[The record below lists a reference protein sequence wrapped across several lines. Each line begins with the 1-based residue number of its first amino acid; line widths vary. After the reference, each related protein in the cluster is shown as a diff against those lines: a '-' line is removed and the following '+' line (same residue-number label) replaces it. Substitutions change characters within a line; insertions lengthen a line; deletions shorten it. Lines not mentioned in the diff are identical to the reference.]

1 MYDIIGDIH
10 GHACRLEQLLER
22 IGYERDA
29 KSWRHPHLQAI
40 FVSDFIDRG
49 PEQIET
55 YRLMRSMI
63 DRGAAL
69 AVMGNHEFN
78 AVAFKTPHPEEPGER
93 LRPHTEKNRNQH
105 AAFLDQVDEDSTLHD
120 EMIAWFKTLP
130 LYLDLKGL
138 RVVHACW
145 HAASLETLGSLLD
158 QRQCLREDAWWET
171 ARKGTDAY
179 NAAETLL
186 KGLEI
191 PLPPGERFLDK
202 DGHERQHIRTRWWS
216 QGVCTYR
223 SVAML
228 DDATRETLSDEPVP
242 GDVLPGYTDEKPVF
256 VGHYW
261 LRGTP
266 EPMSDRVACLDYT
279 VTEPAPE
286 GKLTAYRWAGEAK
299 VARDA
304 FVWV

>member
-10 GHACRLEQLLER
+10 GHASRLEQLLER
-22 IGYERDA
+22 MGYERDA
-29 KSWRHPHLQAI
+29 DGWQHPDRQAI
-40 FVSDFIDRG
+40 FVGDFIDRG

-55 YRLMRSMI
+55 YRLVRSMI

-78 AVAFKTPHPEEPGER
+78 AVAFKTPHPEQTGDR

-105 AAFLDQVDEDSTLHD
+105 TAFLEQVGEDSALHD

-130 LYLDLKGL
+130 LYLDLEGL

-145 HAASLETLGSLLD
+145 HDASLETLKPLLD
-158 QRQCLREDAWWET
+158 HRQCLHADVWSDA

-202 DGHERQHIRTRWWS
+202 DGHERQHIRTRWWT
-216 QGVCTYR
+216 QGAGTYR

-228 DDATRETLSDEPVP
+228 DDATRETLPDGLVP

-279 VTEPAPE
+279 VTELAPE
-286 GKLTAYRWAGEAK
+286 GKLTAYRWDGK
-299 VARDA
+299 VVIKRDG
-304 FVWV
+304 FLWV

>member
-10 GHACRLEQLLER
+10 GHASRLEKLLEQMA
-22 IGYERDA
+22 YEQDA
-29 KSWRHPHLQAI
+29 HSWRHPDRQAI
-40 FVSDFIDRG
+40 FVGDFIDRG
-49 PEQIET
+49 PEQVET
-55 YRLMRSMI
+55 YRLVRAMI
-63 DRGAAL
+63 HRGAAL

-78 AVAFKTPHPEEPGER
+78 AVAFKMPHPDQNGEH
-93 LRPHTEKNRNQH
+93 LRSHTEKNRGQH
-105 AAFLDQVDEDSTLHD
+105 AAFLEQVGEDSALHN
-120 EMIAWFKTLP
+120 EMIAWFKSLP
-130 LYLDLKGL
+130 LYLDLEGL

-145 HAASLETLGSLLD
+145 HDKALETLSPLLD
-158 QRQCLREDAWWET
+158 QQQCLREDAWQDA

-179 NAAETLL
+179 YAAETVL

-191 PLPPGERFLDK
+191 PLPAGETFFDK
-202 DGHERQHIRTRWWS
+202 DGYERRHIRTRWWG
-216 QGVCTYR
+216 QGVGTYR

-228 DDATRETLSDEPVP
+228 DEATRDTLSDQPVP
-242 GDVLPGYTDEKPVF
+242 AEILPGYVDGKPVF

-266 EPMSDRVACLDYT
+266 EPMTDRVACLDYT

-286 GKLTAYRWAGEAK
+286 GKLTAYRWTGEPIIRA
-299 VARDA
+299 DQ

>member
-10 GHACRLEQLLER
+10 GHASRLERLLER
-22 IGYERDA
+22 MGYERDA
-29 KSWRHPHLQAI
+29 ESWRHPDRQAI
-40 FVSDFIDRG
+40 FVGDFIDRG

-55 YRLMRSMI
+55 YLLVRSMI

-78 AVAFKTPHPEEPGER
+78 AVAFKTPHPEDPGER

-105 AAFLDQVDEDSTLHD
+105 AAFLDQVGEDTALHD
-120 EMIAWFKTLP
+120 EIIAWFKTLP
-130 LYLDLKGL
+130 LYLDLEGL

-145 HAASLETLGSLLD
+145 HDEAFATLKPLLGEGQSLLA
-158 QRQCLREDAWWET
+158 DAWLS
-171 ARKGTDAY
+171 
-179 NAAETLL
+179 AATPGAKAFAAVEILL
-186 KGLEI
+186 KGFEI
-191 PLPPGERFLDK
+191 PLPAGESFLDEE
-202 DGHERQHIRTRWWS
+202 GQRRRHIRTRWWG
-216 QGVCTYR
+216 QGASTYR
-223 SVAML
+223 AVAML
-228 DDATRETLSDEPVP
+228 DDATRKTLSNEPVS
-242 GDVLPGYTDEKPVF
+242 GDVLPGYTHEKPVF

-279 VTEPAPE
+279 VTDPPPK
-286 GKLTAYRWAGEAK
+286 GKLTAYRWAGESR
-299 VARDA
+299 VSRDG

>member
-10 GHACRLEQLLER
+10 GHASRLEQLLER
-22 IGYERDA
+22 MGYERDA
-29 KSWRHPHLQAI
+29 DSWRHPDRQAI
-40 FVSDFIDRG
+40 FVGDFIDRG

-55 YRLMRSMI
+55 YRLVRAMI

-78 AVAFKTPHPEEPGER
+78 AVAFKTPDPAQPGER
-93 LRPHTEKNRNQH
+93 LRPHTDKNRKQH
-105 AAFLDQVDEDSTLHD
+105 SAFLDQVGEDSALHD

-130 LYLDLKGL
+130 LFLDLQGL

-145 HAASLETLGSLLD
+145 HDDSFETLRPLLD
-158 QRQCLREDAWWET
+158 HRQCLVDEAWVDAACE
-171 ARKGTDAY
+171 GTDAY

-191 PLPPGERFLDK
+191 PLPDGESFLDK
-202 DGHERQHIRTRWWS
+202 ERNERRHIRTRWW
-216 QGVCTYR
+216 QRGGGTYR
-223 SVAML
+223 SVAMM
-228 DDATRETLSDEPVP
+228 DETTRATLSDDPVP
-242 GDVLPGYTDEKPVF
+242 DHVLPGYTDDKPVF

-279 VTEPAPE
+279 VTEPAPA
-286 GKLTAYRWAGEAK
+286 GKLTAYRW
-299 VARDA
+299 DA
-304 FVWV
+304 QFIMSSDRFVWV

>member
-10 GHACRLEQLLER
+10 GHASRLEQLLER
-22 IGYERDA
+22 MGYERD
-29 KSWRHPHLQAI
+29 SDGWQHPDCQAI
-40 FVSDFIDRG
+40 FVGDFIDRG

-55 YRLMRSMI
+55 YRLVRSMI
-63 DRGAAL
+63 DRGAGL

-78 AVAFKTPHPEEPGER
+78 AVAFKTPHPEQPGER
-93 LRPHTEKNRNQH
+93 LRPHSDKNRNQH
-105 AAFLDQVDEDSTLHD
+105 AAFLEQVGEDSTLHN

-130 LYLDLKGL
+130 LYLELDGL

-145 HAASLETLGSLLD
+145 HDASLETLKPLLD
-158 QRQCLREDAWWET
+158 HRHCLHADAWVAAT
-171 ARKGTDAY
+171 CKGTDVY

-186 KGLEI
+186 KGFEI
-191 PLPPGERFLDK
+191 PLPLDESFLDK
-202 DGHERQHIRTRWWS
+202 QGNERRYVRARWWEQDGGTIS
-216 QGVCTYR
+216 
-223 SVAML
+223 SVAMM
-228 DDATRETLSDEPVP
+228 DDAAREALSDEPVP
-242 GDVLPGYTDEKPVF
+242 KHLLPGYAGDKPVF

-286 GKLTAYRWAGEAK
+286 GKLTAYRWTGESQITSDRFLC
-299 VARDA
+299 V
-304 FVWV
+304 

>member
-10 GHACRLEQLLER
+10 GHASRLEQLLER
-22 IGYERDA
+22 MGYERDA
-29 KSWRHPHLQAI
+29 QSWRHPDRQAI
-40 FVSDFIDRG
+40 FVGDFIDRG

-55 YRLMRSMI
+55 YRLVRPMI

-78 AVAFKTPHPEEPGER
+78 AVAFQTPHPQEPGER

-105 AAFLDQVDEDSTLHD
+105 AAFLDQVGEDSALHN

-130 LYLDLKGL
+130 LYLDLDHL

-145 HAASLETLGSLLD
+145 HAASSETLKPLLD
-158 QRQCLREDAWWET
+158 QRQCLREDAWRAT

-191 PLPPGERFLDK
+191 PLPAGQRFLDK

-216 QGVCTYR
+216 QDAGTYR

-228 DDATRETLSDEPVP
+228 DDATRGTLSDEPVP
-242 GDVLPGYTDEKPVF
+242 PDVLPGYTDDKPVF

-266 EPMSDRVACLDYT
+266 APMSDRVACLDYT

-286 GKLTAYRWAGEAK
+286 GKLTAYRWRREPK
-299 VARDA
+299 INSHR
-304 FVWV
+304 FLWV

>member
-10 GHACRLEQLLER
+10 GHASRLEQLLKR
-22 IGYERDA
+22 MGYERDGDG
-29 KSWRHPHLQAI
+29 WRHPDRQAI
-40 FVSDFIDRG
+40 FVGDFIDRG
-49 PEQIET
+49 PEQVGT
-55 YRLMRSMI
+55 YRLVRSMI

-78 AVAFKTPHPEEPGER
+78 AVAFKTPHPEQPGER

-105 AAFLDQVDEDSTLHD
+105 AAFLEQVGEDSALHD
-120 EMIAWFKTLP
+120 EIIAWFKTLP
-130 LYLDLKGL
+130 LYLDPEGL

-145 HAASLETLGSLLD
+145 HDSSLETLNPLLD
-158 QRQCLREDAWWET
+158 HRQCLHADAWPDA
-171 ARKGTDAY
+171 ARKGTDVY

-186 KGLEI
+186 KGFEI
-191 PLPPGERFLDK
+191 PLPPGESFLDK
-202 DGHERQHIRTRWWS
+202 QGNERRHIRTRWWE
-216 QGVCTYR
+216 QRGGTVR
-223 SVAML
+223 SVALM
-228 DDATRETLSDEPVP
+228 DDATREALSEERVP
-242 GDVLPGYTDEKPVF
+242 SGVLPGYTDDKPVF

-286 GKLTAYRWAGEAK
+286 GKLTAYRWSGEK
-299 VARDA
+299 SVNREE

>member
-1 MYDIIGDIH
+1 M
-10 GHACRLEQLLER
+10 
-22 IGYERDA
+22 GYERDA
-29 KSWRHPHLQAI
+29 QSWRHPDRQAI
-40 FVSDFIDRG
+40 FVGDFIDRG

-55 YRLMRSMI
+55 YRLVRAMI

-93 LRPHTEKNRNQH
+93 LRPHTQKNRNQH
-105 AAFLDQVDEDSTLHD
+105 AAFLEQVGEDSALHE

-130 LYLDLKGL
+130 LYLDLEGL

-145 HAASLETLGSLLD
+145 HAASLETLGPFLD
-158 QRQCLREDAWWET
+158 QRQCSWRET
-171 ARKGTDAY
+171 ARNGTNAY

-191 PLPPGERFLDK
+191 PLPAGQRFLDK

-216 QGVCTYR
+216 QGVGTYR

-266 EPMSDRVACLDYT
+266 APMTDRVACLDYT
-279 VTEPAPE
+279 VTEPAPK
-286 GKLTAYRWAGEAK
+286 GKLTAYRW
-299 VARDA
+299 RDEPKINSHR
-304 FVWV
+304 FFWV

>member
-1 MYDIIGDIH
+1 MYDIVGDIH
-10 GHACRLEQLLER
+10 GHASRLEQLLER
-22 IGYERDA
+22 MGYKQDA
-29 KSWRHPHLQAI
+29 KSWRHPDRQAI
-40 FVSDFIDRG
+40 FVGDFIDRG

-55 YRLMRSMI
+55 YRLVRAMI

-78 AVAFKTPHPEEPGER
+78 AVAFKTPQPEDPGER

-105 AAFLDQVDEDSTLHD
+105 AAFLDQIGEDSALHD
-120 EMIAWFKTLP
+120 EMIAWFRTLP
-130 LYLDLKGL
+130 LYLDLEGL

-145 HAASLETLGSLLD
+145 HAASLQTLKPLLD
-158 QRQCLREDAWWET
+158 HRQCLHADAWLDA
-171 ARKGTDAY
+171 ARKGTNAY
-179 NAAETLL
+179 HAAETVL

-191 PLPPGERFLDK
+191 PLPGGQHFLDK
-202 DGHERQHIRTRWWS
+202 DGHKRRHIRTRWWS
-216 QGVCTYR
+216 QGPGTFR

-228 DDATRETLSDEPVP
+228 DDATRETLPDQPVP
-242 GDVLPGYTDEKPVF
+242 PDVLPGYTDDKPVF

-266 EPMSDRVACLDYT
+266 APMSDRVACLDYT

-286 GKLTAYRWAGEAK
+286 GKLTAYRWRGEPK
-299 VARDA
+299 INSHR
-304 FVWV
+304 FLWV

>member
-10 GHACRLEQLLER
+10 GHASRLEQLLER
-22 IGYERDA
+22 MGYERDA
-29 KSWRHPHLQAI
+29 DSWRHPDRQAI
-40 FVSDFIDRG
+40 FVGDFIDRG

-55 YRLMRSMI
+55 YRLVRAMI

-78 AVAFKTPHPEEPGER
+78 AVAFKTPHPDQHGER
-93 LRPHTEKNRNQH
+93 LRAHTDKNRNQH
-105 AAFLDQVDEDSTLHD
+105 AAFLNQVGEGSALHH
-120 EMIAWFKTLP
+120 EIIAWFKTLP
-130 LYLDLKGL
+130 LYLDLEGL

-145 HAASLETLGSLLD
+145 HDASLETLNPLLD
-158 QRQCLREDAWWET
+158 HRQCLHADAWPDT
-171 ARKGTDAY
+171 ARRGTDAFY
-179 NAAETLL
+179 AAETLL

-191 PLPPGERFLDK
+191 PLPAGESFLDEE
-202 DGHERQHIRTRWWS
+202 GHLRQHIRTRWWE
-216 QGVCTYR
+216 QGASTYR
-223 SVAML
+223 AVAML
-228 DDATRETLSDEPVP
+228 DEATRQTLPDQPIP
-242 GDVLPGYTDEKPVF
+242 ADALPGYTAEKPVF

-279 VTEPAPE
+279 VTDPPPG
-286 GKLTAYRWAGEAK
+286 GKLTAYRWAGERS
-299 VARDA
+299 VRRDG

>member
-10 GHACRLEQLLER
+10 GHASRLQQLLEQM
-22 IGYERDA
+22 GYERDA
-29 KSWRHPHLQAI
+29 QSWRHPDRQAI
-40 FVSDFIDRG
+40 FVGDFIDRG

-55 YRLMRSMI
+55 YRLVRAMI
-63 DRGAAL
+63 DSGAAL

-78 AVAFKTPHPEEPGER
+78 AVAFKTPHPEEPGEP
-93 LRPHTEKNRNQH
+93 LRPHTQKNRNQH
-105 AAFLDQVDEDSTLHD
+105 AAFLEQVGEDSALHD

-130 LYLDLKGL
+130 LYLDLEGL

-145 HAASLETLGSLLD
+145 HAASLETLGPLLD
-158 QRQCLREDAWWET
+158 QRQCLREDAWRDT

-202 DGHERQHIRTRWWS
+202 DGHERQHIRTRWWT
-216 QGVCTYR
+216 QCAGTYR

-228 DDATRETLSDEPVP
+228 DDATRDTLPDEPVP
-242 GDVLPGYTDEKPVF
+242 GQVIPGYTDGKPVF

-261 LRGTP
+261 LLGTP

-286 GKLTAYRWAGEAK
+286 GKLTAYRWDGEA
-299 VARDA
+299 VIERDGL
-304 FVWV
+304 VWV

>member
-10 GHACRLEQLLER
+10 GHASRLEQLLER
-22 IGYERDA
+22 MGYERDA
-29 KSWRHPHLQAI
+29 DGWQHPDRQAI
-40 FVSDFIDRG
+40 FVGDFIDRG

-55 YRLMRSMI
+55 YRLVRSMI
-63 DRGAAL
+63 DRGTAL

-78 AVAFKTPHPEEPGER
+78 AVAFKTPHPEQPGKR

-105 AAFLDQVDEDSTLHD
+105 AAFLEQVGEHSALHE
-120 EMIAWFKTLP
+120 EMVAWFKTLP
-130 LYLDLKGL
+130 LYLDLEGL

-145 HAASLETLGSLLD
+145 HDASLKTLTPMLD
-158 QRQCLREDAWWET
+158 HRQCLHGDAWSDA

-186 KGLEI
+186 KGFEI
-191 PLPPGERFLDK
+191 PLPPGESFLDK
-202 DGHERQHIRTRWWS
+202 QGNERRHIRTRWWE
-216 QGVCTYR
+216 QHGGTVR
-223 SVAML
+223 SIALM
-228 DDATRETLSDEPVP
+228 DDATREALSQEPVP

-266 EPMSDRVACLDYT
+266 APVSDRVACLDYT
-279 VTEPAPE
+279 VTDPAPV
-286 GKLTAYRWAGEAK
+286 GKLTSYRWDGEQNLNSD
-299 VARDA
+299 R
-304 FVWV
+304 FLWV

>member
-10 GHACRLEQLLER
+10 GHANRLEQLLER
-22 IGYERDA
+22 MGYERDA
-29 KSWRHPHLQAI
+29 DGWQHPDRQAI
-40 FVSDFIDRG
+40 FVGDFIDRG

-55 YRLMRSMI
+55 YRLVRSMI
-63 DRGAAL
+63 DRGTSL

-78 AVAFKTPHPEEPGER
+78 AVAFKTPHPEQPGKR

-105 AAFLDQVDEDSTLHD
+105 AAFLEQVGEDSALHE
-120 EMIAWFKTLP
+120 EMVAWFKTLP
-130 LYLDLKGL
+130 LYLDLEGL
-138 RVVHACW
+138 RVIHACW
-145 HAASLETLGSLLD
+145 HDASLKTLTPMLD
-158 QRQCLREDAWWET
+158 HRQCLHADAWSDA
-171 ARKGTDAY
+171 ARKGSDAY

-191 PLPPGERFLDK
+191 PLPPGELFLDK
-202 DGHERQHIRTRWWS
+202 DGHERRHIRTRWWS
-216 QGVCTYR
+216 EGAGTYR

-228 DDATRETLSDEPVP
+228 DDATRETLPNEAVP
-242 GDVLPGYTDEKPVF
+242 SDVLPGYTDEKPVF

-261 LRGTP
+261 LGGTP

-286 GKLTAYRWAGEAK
+286 GKLTAYRWDGEALI
-299 VARDA
+299 DWDG